1 MGQDDDVSLS
11 SSEQL
16 TRWLNFLDQWEKALN
31 TGKECI
37 VMGDFNMD
45 FLTFNGSNTDSA
57 NYFNRIKPLVMELFT
72 RILPYGVKQCVLG
85 ATRQGRMGQVDRG
98 LDHVWT
104 NIPGK
109 LSQVHTK
116 LIGSDHKLLF
126 VVRYCKVVSENTR
139 YIRKRSYK
147 KFDPQSFLSQVKKIS
162 WWDIYVAEDPDEAI
176 QHFTTKINDI
186 LDKMAPIKVFQS
198 RSKYCPWL
206 SEQTKHLLK
215 LRNEAQQRY
224 SREKTDYNYEKF
236 KKLRNRATNQL
247 RKDKIGW
254 QKKKLQECSGNSSL
268 MWKNVLGWLNWSST
282 GSPSR
287 LFHGGRLFTSPK
299 ALAEIMNN
307 FFIEKICLIR
317 QKLPAPN
324 EDPLKMLK
332 HLMKDRKST
341 FSFSAVHPDVVHEI
355 IINLK
360 NSKTCGVDNIDT
372 YIIKMIAHEIVPA
385 ITHIINLSI
394 QQASFPSLY
403 KNANVIPLFRKG
415 YPWKQKTTGLLIF
428 FALGVQS

>member
-1 MGQDDDVSLS
+1 
-11 SSEQL
+11 
-16 TRWLNFLDQWEKALN
+16 
-31 TGKECI
+31 
-37 VMGDFNMD
+37 
-45 FLTFNGSNTDSA
+45 
-57 NYFNRIKPLVMELFT
+57 
-72 RILPYGVKQCVLG
+72 
-85 ATRQGRMGQVDRG
+85 
-98 LDHVWT
+98 
-104 NIPGK
+104 
-109 LSQVHTK
+109 
-116 LIGSDHKLLF
+116 
-126 VVRYCKVVSENTR
+126 
-139 YIRKRSYK
+139 
-147 KFDPQSFLSQVKKIS
+147 
-162 WWDIYVAEDPDEAI
+162 
-176 QHFTTKINDI
+176 
-186 LDKMAPIKVFQS
+186 MAPIKVFQS

-206 SEQTKHLLK
+206 SEQTKYLLK
-215 LRNEAQQRY
+215 LRNEAQQLY

-360 NSKTCGVDNIDT
+360 NSKTCSVDDIDT
-372 YIIKMIAHEIVPA
+372 YMIKMIAHEIVPA

-394 QQASFPSLY
+394 QQATFPSLY
-403 KNANVIPLFRKG
+403 KIAKVIPLFKKGDPLEAKNYRPVAILCIVSKIIERAIFLQIVDYMCKNSLFHPNHHGFRAYHSTTTAMVQMYDRDERKVVAQL
-415 YPWKQKTTGLLIF
+415 W
-428 FALGVQS
+428 